1 MKIKKMRNL
10 ICLMSVVFCVSCG
23 SGKKVNKAAEDSVYR
38 KWELSILE
46 GNQIGVNQPI
56 YLELTKD
63 NKVSGYVGCNR
74 VTGSFS
80 IENET
85 QIRFNQLASTRMACS
100 PSAMELE
107 HKVLELLNTTD
118 NFTIDKGK
126 LMLNIGRRAP
136 LAVFVEMND
145 NEIVNKYWKLIK
157 LDGQEVKMLANQERE
172 QYFTLRSDSSISG
185 FAGCN
190 NFNGQYE
197 LSPGNKI
204 KFNQNMAMTMRACPD
219 LDIDES
225 AMMQV
230 FALTNN
236 YTIKGDTLSLFVGK
250 RAALAVFEAVYF

>member
-1 MKIKKMRNL
+1 MKKMKNL
-10 ICLMSVVFCVSCG
+10 ICLMSVVFLVSCG
-23 SGKKVNKAAEDSVYR
+23 SGNKVNKAAEDSIYK
-38 KWELSILE
+38 KWELSILD
-46 GNQIGVNQPI
+46 GNKVIEDQPI
-56 YLELTKD
+56 YLELTED
-63 NKVSGYVGCNR
+63 NKVSGFTGCNR
-74 VTGSFS
+74 LNGSYV
-80 IENET
+80 IENKT

-100 PSAMELE
+100 PAAMELE
-107 HKVLELLNTTD
+107 QKVLELLNTTD

-136 LAVFVEMND
+136 LAVFVEMSD

-157 LDGQEVKMLANQERE
+157 LDGKDVKMSANQERE
-172 QYFTLRSDSSISG
+172 QYFTLRSDSSVMG

-197 LSPGNKI
+197 LISGNKI

-230 FALTNN
+230 FALTDN
-236 YTIKGDTLSLFVGK
+236 YTITGDTLSLFVGK